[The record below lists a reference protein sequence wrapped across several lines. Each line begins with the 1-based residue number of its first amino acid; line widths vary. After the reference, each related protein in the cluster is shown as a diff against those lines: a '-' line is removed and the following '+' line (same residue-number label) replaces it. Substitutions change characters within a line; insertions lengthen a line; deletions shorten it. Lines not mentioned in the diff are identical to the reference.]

1 MSRSTGAAAA
11 LFVGGAVAMALAL
24 IVWAVGVDAPFTL
37 DIALFPLAYL
47 TFAAVGAL
55 IVAARPE
62 NPIGRLAL
70 GAGFGGG
77 MVALA
82 DSYAKV
88 IGPLPG
94 QDWAAWIGAVG
105 FPASLGPV
113 LFVVLLFPNG
123 RLASPRWRI
132 VAWTIVVGMVV
143 VGIGNALSPTFA
155 DYRDLRNPIGVGALA
170 GSPIEQG
177 GLGWFLVL
185 FGAVAAAL
193 GLVPRLRR
201 ARGIERQQL
210 KWITFAGAIHS
221 ASWVV
226 LALDLGEP
234 VGGIAQYALFATLT
248 LIPAAAG
255 IAILRY
261 RLYEIDVVIRR
272 TLTYTA
278 VVAVLAAVYVGLVVA
293 LQSVMADATGGQTV
307 PVALSTLVIAALF
320 GPLRARVRAVV
331 DRRFYRSRY
340 DAQRTLEQFAGGLRE
355 QVDLEAVADRL
366 ADVAGRAVRPA
377 SIGVW
382 VRRPR

>member
-11 LFVGGAVAMALAL
+11 LFVGAAVAMALAL